1 MIEIFSNSS
10 AFLIPFLIGSL
21 IFFSTIVAP
30 NTFKSLDEKN
40 ARLFIRNLFPKLY
53 VYAAVL
59 SLIISITLLKKHL
72 FYSFIFFIITLGY
85 LYSKFFL
92 MIKINN
98 AADKKDTKKFN
109 ILHRFSVVIFL
120 LQLILMIA
128 VYFILFF

>member
-10 AFLIPFLIGSL
+10 AFLIPFLIGGL

-53 VYAAVL
+53 TYASIF
-59 SLIISITLLKKHL
+59 SLIISITLLKNHL
-72 FYSFIFFIITLGY
+72 FYSFIFFIIALGY

-92 MIKINN
+92 MIKINS
-98 AADKKDTKKFN
+98 AADKKDNKKFS
-109 ILHRFSVVIFL
+109 ILHRFSVIIFL
-120 LQLILMIA
+120 LQLILMLA
-128 VYFILFF
+128 VYFLLFF